1 MPRGLL
7 FVQAIQADAGGYRNG
22 DSDRAERQAGFIACL
37 LLLSVLWLWCGLLA
51 STDLFNHGGLIFV
64 VPSLWLPM
72 LRVIV
77 MRVAAHRCRRYRQ
90 PESPASPV
98 PGPEGPDVR

>member
-37 LLLSVLWLWCGLLA
+37 LLLSVLWLWCGLHGLPG
-51 STDLFNHGGLIFV
+51 LFNHGGLILLF
-64 VPSLWLPM
+64 
-72 LRVIV
+72 R
-77 MRVAAHRCRRYRQ
+77 HYGFQC
-90 PESPASPV
+90 
-98 PGPEGPDVR
+98 